1 MARSPHAPRSAAFF
15 DLDKTIIAKSSTLAF
30 SKPFYDGGLLSRR
43 AVLRSAYAQFMFA
56 STGADHDQLEKMRN
70 YLTQMIAGW
79 DVEVVRQS
87 VAETLH
93 AIIDPIVFD
102 EAVELIE
109 NHHAAGR
116 DVVIVSASGTEVV
129 EPIGEML
136 GADHVVATRLVE
148 KDGRYTGEVE
158 HYAYGPNKAKAMKK
172 LAEQHGYDLDASF
185 AYSDS
190 ETDAPMLEVVG
201 HPFAVSGSTL
211 APRSSPPPA
220 SWPPASGPSP
230 WLSSPAVV
238 VRRGPSS
245 GSDGLSRA
253 ACEPGGRR
261 LRTGRSFVSGDAAVE
276 RKQQLHRRHSS
287 SVPTRRSPVPK
298 GSRTRDNRDTQ
309 GSRGPGATMTT
320 KHAW

>member
-1 MARSPHAPRSAAFF
+1 MVRAPRQPRSAAFF

-30 SKPFYDGGLLSRR
+30 SRPFYDGGLLSRR

-56 STGADHDQLEKMRN
+56 ASGADHDQLEKMRN
-70 YLTQMIAGW
+70 YLTEMITGW
-79 DVEVVRQS
+79 DVQVVRQS

-148 KDGRYTGEVE
+148 VDGRYTGEVE
-158 HYAYGPNKAKAMKK
+158 YYAYGPNKAKAMKE
-172 LAEQHGYDLDASF
+172 LAEQHGYDLATSF

-190 ETDAPMLEVVG
+190 ETDAPMLEIVG
-201 HPFAVSGSTL
+201 HPFAVNPDKALRRMAEENGWPILTFTSPVSMRARLGLDSRVAKVAAAGVVAAGVGAIAL
-211 APRSSPPPA
+211 A
-220 SWPPASGPSP
+220 
-230 WLSSPAVV
+230 LV
-238 VRRGPSS
+238 
-245 GSDGLSRA
+245 
-253 ACEPGGRR
+253 
-261 LRTGRSFVSGDAAVE
+261 
-276 RKQQLHRRHSS
+276 
-287 SVPTRRSPVPK
+287 TRRRRPARSVL
-298 GSRTRDNRDTQ
+298 R
-309 GSRGPGATMTT
+309 A
-320 KHAW
+320 

>member
-1 MARSPHAPRSAAFF
+1 MARRPREPRSAAFF

-30 SKPFYDGGLLSRR
+30 SRPFYDGGLLSRR

-56 STGADHDQLEKMRN
+56 ASGADHDQLEKMRN
-70 YLTQMIAGW
+70 YLTDMITGW
-79 DVEVVRQS
+79 DVQVVRQS

-136 GADHVVATRLVE
+136 GADHIVATRLVE
-148 KDGRYTGEVE
+148 VDGRYTGEVE
-158 HYAYGPNKAKAMKK
+158 YYAYGPNKAKAMQE
-172 LAEQHGYDLDASF
+172 LAEQHGYDLAASF

-201 HPFAVSGSTL
+201 HPFAVNPDKALRRMAEEKGWPILTFTSPVSMRARLGLDSRVAKVAAVGVVAAGVGAIAVAL
-211 APRSSPPPA
+211 VSRRRRPVRSA
-220 SWPPASGPSP
+220 
-230 WLSSPAVV
+230 
-238 VRRGPSS
+238 
-245 GSDGLSRA
+245 
-253 ACEPGGRR
+253 
-261 LRTGRSFVSGDAAVE
+261 LRT
-276 RKQQLHRRHSS
+276 
-287 SVPTRRSPVPK
+287 
-298 GSRTRDNRDTQ
+298 
-309 GSRGPGATMTT
+309 
-320 KHAW
+320 

>member
-1 MARSPHAPRSAAFF
+1 MARAPRQPRSAAFF

-30 SKPFYDGGLLSRR
+30 SRPFYDGGLLSRR

-56 STGADHDQLEKMRN
+56 ASGADHDQLEKMRH
-70 YLTQMIAGW
+70 YLTEMITGW

-136 GADHVVATRLVE
+136 GADHVVATRLVVV
-148 KDGRYTGEVE
+148 DGRYTGEVE
-158 HYAYGPNKAKAMKK
+158 YYAYGPNKAKAMKE
-172 LAEQHGYDLDASF
+172 LAEQHGYDLATSF

-190 ETDAPMLEVVG
+190 ETDAPMLEIVG
-201 HPFAVSGSTL
+201 HPFAVNPDKALRRIAEANGWPILTFTSPVSMRARLGLDSRVAKVAAAGVVAAGVGAIAL
-211 APRSSPPPA
+211 A
-220 SWPPASGPSP
+220 
-230 WLSSPAVV
+230 LV
-238 VRRGPSS
+238 
-245 GSDGLSRA
+245 
-253 ACEPGGRR
+253 
-261 LRTGRSFVSGDAAVE
+261 
-276 RKQQLHRRHSS
+276 
-287 SVPTRRSPVPK
+287 TRRRRPARSVL
-298 GSRTRDNRDTQ
+298 R
-309 GSRGPGATMTT
+309 A
-320 KHAW
+320 

>member
-1 MARSPHAPRSAAFF
+1 MARSPHPPRSAAFF

-158 HYAYGPNKAKAMKK
+158 YYAYGPNKAKAMKQ

-201 HPFAVSGSTL
+201 HPFAVNPDKALRRVAEERG
-211 APRSSPPPA
+211 
-220 SWPPASGPSP
+220 WPILTFTKPVSM
-230 WLSSPAVV
+230 
-238 VRRGPSS
+238 RGRL
-245 GSDGLSRA
+245 GLDSRA
-253 ACEPGGRR
+253 AK
-261 LRTGRSFVSGDAAVE
+261 LAAAGVVAAGVGAIT
-276 RKQQLHRRHSS
+276 LAL
-287 SVPTRRSPVPK
+287 VTRRRRP
-298 GSRTRDNRDTQ
+298 TQ
-309 GSRGPGATMTT
+309 SMLRV
-320 KHAW
+320 